1 MFIDADKEAYDS
13 YYEIGLRL
21 VRRGGLIIF
30 DNMFRLGRVADPED
44 TDPNPVAIR
53 KLNAKIAGD
62 ERVDRVLLSVAD
74 GMTLV
79 RRR

>member
-1 MFIDADKEAYDS
+1 
-13 YYEIGLRL
+13 
-21 VRRGGLIIF
+21 
-30 DNMFRLGRVADPED
+30 MFRLGRVADPAD
-44 TDPNPVAIR
+44 TDPDAVAIR
-53 KLNAKIAGD
+53 KLNAKIASD